1 VERAV
6 SNSVIEEIISTWLPI
21 TNDYQKCSFILP
33 NGKYVKI
40 QDHYE
45 VYRALVVD
53 RQYVQC
59 IPDAEQLLSE
69 LGYVRYSYIGYMTLP
84 DKKLNKE
91 QYKTLENVLVE
102 IARTRDEISVQIHS
116 QPKFFINFS
125 LDDIPNIIRKIQ
137 LYYSAGTLL
146 P

>member
-1 VERAV
+1 
-6 SNSVIEEIISTWLPI
+6 
-21 TNDYQKCSFILP
+21 
-33 NGKYVKI
+33 
-40 QDHYE
+40 
-45 VYRALVVD
+45 
-53 RQYVQC
+53 
-59 IPDAEQLLSE
+59 
-69 LGYVRYSYIGYMTLP
+69 MTLP

-116 QPKFFINFS
+116 QPKFFINFP

>member
-1 VERAV
+1 MERAV
-6 SNSVIEEIISTWLPI
+6 SNAVIEEIISTWLPI
-21 TNDYQKCSFILP
+21 TDRYQRCSFILP
-33 NGKYVKI
+33 NGKYVEI

-84 DKKLNKE
+84 DKKLTCPSRLYIK
-91 QYKTLENVLVE
+91 
-102 IARTRDEISVQIHS
+102 RQIWDKKGLTCS
-116 QPKFFINFS
+116 NS
-125 LDDIPNIIRKIQ
+125 
-137 LYYSAGTLL
+137 
-146 P
+146 